1 MNRKWIGM
9 ILVFKLL
16 LLALSPIS
24 IFAQA
29 ETPRYGGTIVVG
41 TTSDPQTLNSALHT
55 SSVEHIVDSKIFE
68 ALIWFDL
75 DYTPQPR
82 LAESWTISPDGL
94 TYTFNLI
101 RNATWHDGEPF
112 TSADV
117 KFSFEE
123 VLMKYNP
130 AGKIYFEVIETVETP
145 DPYTAVLKLSKP
157 FPSLI
162 FFLSPMY
169 ASIVPKHIYEG
180 TDIMNNPRNF
190 EDPVGTG
197 PFIFEKWVKGDH
209 ITLVRN
215 PNYYRKG
222 QPYLDKVVYKII
234 PDPTMMVV
242 TLINGEIDYLPLYL
256 RADDVDRIKE
266 TANLVFHPGS
276 ASGGPAYQM
285 LINLRNQ
292 YLKNLK
298 VRQAIAHALDKE
310 TINEK
315 ASFGHYR
322 VANSFVHQDIL
333 WAYDP
338 DVPKYEYNLE
348 KANALLDEAGYPIG
362 AGNKRFELSI
372 TYNRGW
378 SEAVKQAEVIKE
390 QLKDVNIE
398 VTLKP
403 YDGPTIAD
411 RVYNAWNFD
420 LFIEGFATGPDPFLL
435 CARYLSSKTIEART
449 VRSNAM
455 GYKNNRADELFEMGL
470 SETDEDKRVQYV
482 HELQKTVLEDL
493 PVIPVID
500 ITQPSAYRDEFVNL
514 GIDATGRENFA
525 TAYWKKGA
533 NISPEAAMEA
543 IQTAEEEIDKLRK
556 SYYDVTKAKEQIE
569 AAKEAYNQGDYMT
582 ASSMAKDAV
591 QLAKPPYLL
600 YGGIAAIIVIAVAA
614 VLLLKKRGP

>member
-1 MNRKWIGM
+1 
-9 ILVFKLL
+9 
-16 LLALSPIS
+16 
-24 IFAQA
+24 
-29 ETPRYGGTIVVG
+29 
-41 TTSDPQTLNSALHT
+41 
-55 SSVEHIVDSKIFE
+55 
-68 ALIWFDL
+68 
-75 DYTPQPR
+75 
-82 LAESWTISPDGL
+82 
-94 TYTFNLI
+94 
-101 RNATWHDGEPF
+101 
-112 TSADV
+112 
-117 KFSFEE
+117 
-123 VLMKYNP
+123 
-130 AGKIYFEVIETVETP
+130 
-145 DPYTAVLKLSKP
+145 
-157 FPSLI
+157 
-162 FFLSPMY
+162 
-169 ASIVPKHIYEG
+169 
-180 TDIMNNPRNF
+180 
-190 EDPVGTG
+190 
-197 PFIFEKWVKGDH
+197 
-209 ITLVRN
+209 
-215 PNYYRKG
+215 
-222 QPYLDKVVYKII
+222 
-234 PDPTMMVV
+234 
-242 TLINGEIDYLPLYL
+242 
-256 RADDVDRIKE
+256 
-266 TANLVFHPGS
+266 
-276 ASGGPAYQM
+276 M

-292 YLKNLK
+292 YLKNLE

-310 TINEK
+310 IINEK

-338 DVPKYEYNLE
+338 GVPKYEYNLD

-378 SEAVKQAEVIKE
+378 SEAVKQAEVIRE

-398 VTLKP
+398 VTLRP

-411 RVYNAWNFD
+411 RVYNAWDFD

-455 GYKNNRADELFEMGL
+455 GYNNSRADELFEMGL
-470 SETDEDKRVQYV
+470 SETDEDKRVQYA

-493 PVIPVID
+493 PVIPLID

-525 TAYWKKGA
+525 TAYWKKGTDV
-533 NISPEAAMEA
+533 SPEAAMEA

-556 SYYDVTKAKEQIE
+556 SYYDVSKAKEQIE
-569 AAKEAYNQGDYMT
+569 AAKETYDQGDYMT

-614 VLLLKKRGP
+614 VLLLRKRGP